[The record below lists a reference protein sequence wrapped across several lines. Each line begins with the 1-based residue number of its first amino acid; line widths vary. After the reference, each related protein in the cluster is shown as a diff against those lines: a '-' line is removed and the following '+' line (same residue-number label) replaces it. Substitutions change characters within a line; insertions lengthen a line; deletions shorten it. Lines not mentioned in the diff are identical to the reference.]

1 MVDGP
6 RTGELMSGLLKTLF
20 GRKED
25 EKSEAAGADAH
36 EAAATGSGFSDAVDD
51 VDFVATGSGAEPIHV
66 TDETFDTVINSS
78 VPVLVDFW
86 APWCGPCRMVAPVVE
101 NLARAYDGRALM
113 AKVNTDENVQVASKL
128 GIMGIPT
135 LILFKDGQEIDRVV
149 GYAPQRVLEEKL
161 NATLN

>member
-1 MVDGP
+1 MGRDLG
-6 RTGELMSGLLKTLF
+6 GLMSGLLKTLF
-20 GRKED
+20 GKKED
-25 EKSEAAGADAH
+25 GNSDVAVADTH
-36 EAAATGSGFSDAVDD
+36 EAAATGNGFSDAVDE
-51 VDFVATGSGAEPIHV
+51 VASVVTVSGAEPIHA
-66 TDETFDTVINSS
+66 TDETFEAVVNSS

-101 NLARAYDGRALM
+101 DLARAYDGRALM

-161 NATLN
+161 NAALN